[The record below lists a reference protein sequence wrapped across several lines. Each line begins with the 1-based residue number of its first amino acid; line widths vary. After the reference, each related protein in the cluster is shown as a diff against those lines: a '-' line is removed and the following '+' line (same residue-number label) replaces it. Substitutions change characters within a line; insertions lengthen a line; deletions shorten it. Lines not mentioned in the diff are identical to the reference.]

1 MALCISAWDLPS
13 DKKNLTAYNKKSKEW
28 VKKVLS
34 QPGVK
39 EFRAYRDPLRN
50 SPEVMVHIE
59 FDSLE
64 SVIRYLKS
72 EETQKTT
79 DEMIQLG
86 CSNISNE
93 MWDGSPLIPEPLKPR

>member
-1 MALCISAWDLPS
+1 MALCISAWDLPT
-13 DKKNLTAYNKKSKEW
+13 DKALLKKYNEKAKGW
-28 VKKVLS
+28 VKKTLS

-39 EFRAYRDPLRN
+39 EFRAYRDPLGN

-64 SVIRYLKS
+64 SIIRYLKS
-72 EETQKTT
+72 EDTKNTT

-86 CSNISNE
+86 CTNLSNE
-93 MWDGSPLIPEPLKPR
+93 MWDGSPLIPEPLKP